1 MKLVYEP
8 RIMGALSFT
17 IAMVNSIDFQIGLY
31 WSGSSI
37 GLVSLPKAPLVK
49 NLYCVVAM
57 VGDLKIVNW
66 ITTCNLQESATAI
79 VSAISLAII

>member
-66 ITTCNLQESATAI
+66 ITRKRHGNRLRLR